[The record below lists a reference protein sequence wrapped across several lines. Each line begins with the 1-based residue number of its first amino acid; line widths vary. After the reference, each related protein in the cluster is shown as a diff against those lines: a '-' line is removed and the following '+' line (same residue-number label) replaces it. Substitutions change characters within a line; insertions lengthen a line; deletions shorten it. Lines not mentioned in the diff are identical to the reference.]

1 MSEVRLSVCMPTRN
15 YGAYI
20 GAAIESV
27 LEQIEPGVEIVVLD
41 SGSSDNTR
49 EIVEGHAARQ
59 ACVRYF
65 YQPEPGG
72 IDRDMARSVE
82 LAAGE
87 HCWLLSADDALAPGA
102 LKRILHEF
110 GAGNDLLLANR
121 WWCDARLTPLR
132 RETWLSGANE
142 DRTVDFSAPGQA
154 LAYLAAARSV
164 GALFSFMSCI
174 GFRRE
179 HWLCAAADASLIGT
193 HYAHIQRLFA
203 VGRSGIRLCY
213 IDAPLIL
220 CRGGSDSFRA
230 GGLAGRL
237 LIDLR
242 GFLAVGR
249 SVFPDSMALQQAF
262 FAVLKREHALRRW
275 ARAYSERPDRDLWQ
289 DVEQLLE
296 LFGYSSLERRL
307 IRGAGSLLRFAS

>member
-41 SGSSDNTR
+41 SGSSDKTR
-49 EIVEGHAARQ
+49 EIVEGYAARQ

-65 YQPEPGG
+65 YQHEPGG

-82 LAAGE
+82 IAAGE

-102 LKRILHEF
+102 LKRVLDEF
-110 GAGNDLLLANR
+110 GAGSNLVLTNR
-121 WWCDARLTPLR
+121 WWCDAHLTPLR
-132 RETWLSGANE
+132 RESWLSDEGQ
-142 DRTVDFSAPGQA
+142 DRVVDFSDSGQA
-154 LAYLAAARSV
+154 LAYLMAARSV

-179 HWLCAAADASLIGT
+179 HWLNAAADATLIGT

-203 VGRSGIRLCY
+203 VARSGIRLHY
-213 IDAPLIL
+213 IDAPLVL

-249 SVFPDSMALQQAF
+249 SVFPDSTALQQAF
-262 FAVLKREHALRRW
+262 FAVLKREHSLRRW
-275 ARAYSERPDRDLWQ
+275 ARAYSEKPDRELWQ
-289 DVEQLLE
+289 DIERLLAV
-296 LFGYSSLERRL
+296 FGYSSLERRL
-307 IRGAGSLLRFAS
+307 IRGAGTLLRFAP

>member
-1 MSEVRLSVCMPTRN
+1 MSEIRLSVCMPTRN

-27 LEQIEPGVEIVVLD
+27 LNQIELGVEIVVLD
-41 SGSSDNTR
+41 SGSNDNTR
-49 EIVEGHAARQ
+49 EIVEGYAARQ

-65 YQPEPGG
+65 FQQEPGG

-110 GAGNDLLLANR
+110 DAGNDLLLANR
-121 WWCDARLTPLR
+121 WWCDARLTPQR
-132 RETWLSGANE
+132 RESWLSDEGQ
-142 DRTVDFSAPGQA
+142 DRVVDFSDSGQV
-154 LAYLAAARSV
+154 LAYLTAARSV

-179 HWLCAAADASLIGT
+179 PWLRAAADAALIGT

-203 VGRSGIRLCY
+203 VARSGVKLDY
-213 IDAPLIL
+213 IAAPLVL

-249 SVFPDSMALQQAF
+249 SVFPDSTALQQAF

-275 ARAYSERPDRDLWQ
+275 ARAYSEKPDRELWQ
-289 DVEQLLE
+289 DIERLLAV
-296 LFGYSSLERRL
+296 FGYSSLERRL
-307 IRGAGSLLRFAS
+307 IRGAGALLRFAP